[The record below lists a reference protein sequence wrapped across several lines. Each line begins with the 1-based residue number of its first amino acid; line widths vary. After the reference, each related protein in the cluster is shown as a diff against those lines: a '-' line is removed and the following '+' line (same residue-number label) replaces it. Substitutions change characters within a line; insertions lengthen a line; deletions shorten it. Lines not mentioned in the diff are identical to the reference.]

1 MEEKKHEIRLIFL
14 IASPKLGQQASE
26 LLKREGVPEQMH
38 AFGKGTAS
46 GELQDLLGLGSID
59 KNVIMTLSTEAEA
72 NRLLTLFREE
82 LYLGMP
88 GSGVAFTIPLNAA
101 SAGLLQLVEGFG
113 KKADVKEEESMKSE
127 YSMILAFVNQGYSE
141 EVMAAARAAGAGGG
155 TVFHSRRVAGDE
167 ALHFW
172 GIQIQEER
180 EIVLIISRKEN
191 KTAIMNAISDKCGV
205 RSEAH
210 GMVISVPVDEVAGL
224 RKEI

>member
-1 MEEKKHEIRLIFL
+1 MEGKKHDIRLLFL
-14 IASPKLGQQASE
+14 IASPKLGQIASE

-59 KNVIMTLSTEAEA
+59 KSVILSLLTKGESA
-72 NRLLTLFREE
+72 RILTLFREE

-88 GSGVAFTIPLNAA
+88 GSGVAFTLPLNAA
-101 SAGLLQLVEGFG
+101 SAGLVQLVEGFG
-113 KKADVKEEESMKSE
+113 KEADEKEEESMTSD

-141 EVMAAARAAGAGGG
+141 EVMAAARGAGAGGG

-180 EIVLIISRKEN
+180 EIVLILSKKE
-191 KTAIMNAISDKCGV
+191 KKSAIMNAISEKCGV

>member
-1 MEEKKHEIRLIFL
+1 MRPQPTMMIFISTSHDNNPARTDEPGSQDQMCRQDQRHSVAKIPVFCL
-14 IASPKLGQQASE
+14 
-26 LLKREGVPEQMH
+26 VPEQMH

-72 NRLLTLFREE
+72 NRILSLFREE

-88 GSGVAFTIPLNAA
+88 GSGVAFTIPINAA
-101 SAGLLQLVEGFG
+101 SAGLLRLVEGFG
-113 KKADVKEEESMKSE
+113 KKADEKEEESMKSE

-191 KTAIMNAISDKCGV
+191 KTAIMNAISEKCGV
-205 RSEAH
+205 RS
-210 GMVISVPVDEVAGL
+210 
-224 RKEI
+224 